1 MEKSHNSVE
10 ESQQNDFDDV
20 SSLFEDTEQNIGGK
34 YDETVTSVI
43 EISKDHLNKQNDTK
57 NKLRTPFTWFF
68 CVFLSIEYIGLI
80 VLIILNACIKNFT
93 VSEYVLVT
101 YISSVFLETLGVIL
115 FMIKFAYNNKT
126 ELKILEILQ
135 SIVNNYKK

>member
-1 MEKSHNSVE
+1 MKKPHNSVE

-20 SSLFEDTEQNIGGK
+20 SSLFEDTECNIGGK

-43 EISKDHLNKQNDTK
+43 EISKDHLEKQNETK